1 MSAQDRSDTHAPEA
15 EYQVGARVCEAVVWE
30 VAPGGTHILGPKRKC
45 GGRWWKPIFAP
56 FNPKRLTGL
65 ECRSCH
71 ATIRI

>member
-1 MSAQDRSDTHAPEA
+1 MSAPDRSDTHASEA

-30 VAPGGTHILGPKRKC
+30 IGVSTYFSKRKC